1 MAGKTLFPGVS
12 VRVFQE
18 EVWFSRLSEEEGPH
32 RRVWASSHPLGARI
46 EKQAKEGCVP
56 SPSS

>member
-1 MAGKTLFPGVS
+1 MVGKTLFPGVS

-32 RRVWASSHPLGARI
+32 
-46 EKQAKEGCVP
+46 
-56 SPSS
+56 